1 MQCAKPRHSGIDLD
15 IVVVEADGAWN
26 HPISTIDI
34 WNMLVIGPNNRGS
47 RNASSST
54 IATQVFRQIISLI
67 ALANVKF
74 AGPWSVFFALVR
86 RHRPPFIAAGV
97 LEPKYF
103 SFTY

>member
-1 MQCAKPRHSGIDLD
+1 MVRG
-15 IVVVEADGAWN
+15 N

-54 IATQVFRQIISLI
+54 IATQVFQQIISLI
-67 ALANVKF
+67 ALANVNSL
-74 AGPWSVFFALVR
+74 APGVFFLR
-86 RHRPPFIAAGV
+86 WCDDIGRTFIAAGV